1 MRWKLLF
8 LGGLLLIQLHAA
20 DQQSKSGIFEMR
32 MVYDQH
38 TPNST
43 ELALTKKTSTGE
55 TSIQKLIVGNRPLLD
70 VTSVRSA
77 KVIRDPI
84 TKDPQISIEFTETG
98 KKQFSKV
105 TRENVGRQL
114 AVLIDGKLIMAP
126 RIEQEISGGTAMIA
140 GDFTRE
146 EAKEIAEKINKAA
159 NTK

>member
-1 MRWKLLF
+1 MHWKLLF
-8 LGGLLLIQLHAA
+8 FTAWLVTQLHAA

-32 MVYDQH
+32 MVYDEP

-43 ELALTKKTSTGE
+43 VLDLTKKTSTGE
-55 TSIQKLIVGNRPLLD
+55 SSVQKLIVGNRPLLD

-77 KVIRDPI
+77 KPRRDPA
-84 TKDPQISIEFTETG
+84 TKGAQISIEFTESG

-105 TRENVGRQL
+105 TRESVGRRL
-114 AVLIDGKLIMAP
+114 AIVIEGKLIMAP
-126 RIEQEISGGTAMIA
+126 RINEEISGGMAMIA

-146 EAKEIAEKINKAA
+146 QAKEIAEKINKAA